1 VGDFSFIS
9 NMAETAN
16 SSLAAW
22 VERIEPI
29 DGELARRIGGESLN
43 PYAVAAELGLPVP
56 AYRKFDTIQVFL
68 DGAEAGL
75 RPLVDAGIT
84 SFYAGGRTNVS
95 GLPGFRNNQPLAADE
110 VAPFLLETVA
120 PGDRDSYNLRVA
132 EFLQGVC
139 VVAQIR
145 HDGTI
150 DLDIGKDT
158 TLPKLTGGLKTPDF
172 MATNQR
178 DEDNPMGVLRY
189 FARVRD
195 AEKRLVLIPLGRDIE
210 SPVLNTS
217 VRTAIWS
224 AISKLPA
231 MAVESDVYVPRLPG
245 RYEFAVVNHRGID
258 TGIFG
263 DAQPFTKLSV
273 E

>member
-1 VGDFSFIS
+1 
-9 NMAETAN
+9 MAETAN
-16 SSLAAW
+16 TSLAAW

-56 AYRKFDTIQVFL
+56 AYQKFSTIQTFL
-68 DGAEAGL
+68 DGPEAGL
-75 RPLVDAGIT
+75 QPLVDAGIT
-84 SFYAGGRTNVS
+84 SFYAGGRTTVP
-95 GLPGFRNNQPLAADE
+95 GLPGFRNNQPLAAE
-110 VAPFLLETVA
+110 EIVPFLLETVA

-158 TLPKLTGGLKTPDF
+158 TLPQLTGGMKTPDF
-172 MATNQR
+172 YATNQR
-178 DEDNPMGVLRY
+178 DVDNPMGVLRY
-189 FARVRD
+189 FALVQDRD
-195 AEKRLVLIPLGRDIE
+195 KRTRHIPLGPDLE

-217 VRTAIWS
+217 MRTAIWQ

-231 MAVESDVYVPRLPG
+231 MAVESDIYVPRLPG
-245 RYEFAVVNHRGID
+245 RYEFAVVNHKGID

-263 DAQPFTKLSV
+263 DAQPFTKLSI